1 MDFAALLKLVQENPI
16 VAALLGSALGLV
28 GGLAWRFVKKGDTV
42 VIDKLMHT
50 ELLQKHP
57 DLADA
62 VFAINDFIMLGVS
75 TAFSTVVAEAKADG
89 SWNPKKGQE
98 VKDKVIEKVE
108 EQLGSKLEELTARLA
123 KDVGGADAAQAL
135 IDAHMSQQVEEALKS
150 LKKAI
155 QAGADPKAAV
165 VAAQANLAAAS
176 APPTPPR
183 VWTEAELKALADKA
197 NETALKSSQ
206 AGEASAAGAIAAG
219 LLMLTFV
226 GGFVMGCATAPLP
239 KGCAVNGQ
247 LICCDPDTLQR
258 ALNANAPDG
267 GR

>member
-98 VKDKVIEKVE
+98 VKDKVIA
-108 EQLGSKLEELTARLA
+108 LTALAMKGVRAIAQASAVSKPKPPTGKVRPNSEYCLRKLVIWLPARFEITRSGFAARISSSSAEKSVASVGTSLSAANWPPLASMKRLA
-123 KDVGGADAAQAL
+123 TRRR
-135 IDAHMSQQVEEALKS
+135 S
-150 LKKAI
+150 
-155 QAGADPKAAV
+155 
-165 VAAQANLAAAS
+165 
-176 APPTPPR
+176 
-183 VWTEAELKALADKA
+183 
-197 NETALKSSQ
+197 
-206 AGEASAAGAIAAG
+206 
-219 LLMLTFV
+219 
-226 GGFVMGCATAPLP
+226 
-239 KGCAVNGQ
+239 
-247 LICCDPDTLQR
+247 
-258 ALNANAPDG
+258 
-267 GR
+267 